1 MITRCKRYSPAGG
14 QPGDARGRGFTLIEL
29 LVVIAVVAL
38 LVGTLLPALAQ
49 ARHAARGVKCLTQV
63 RQLELAQA
71 LYADAYK
78 GALVDAA
85 LAHGGLGDP
94 RNSWP
99 ITLGQYSEGALILRS
114 PLDSSPFWSA
124 DDGGTYP
131 GVGFRRYADLLA
143 ASTGGPGG
151 STPRVALA
159 RWTSYGLNNYTTRSK
174 KPPAAFMARPSYDT
188 LPRVPRPGSTVHFLM
203 MTFGAGEPPST
214 QAGQYARSDHVHAQ
228 TWDDGAPGTSPTAA
242 AAQMQLNAHAGPR
255 VPGWTGVSAYGFLDG
270 HAQALRFDQ
279 VYTDFNRNR
288 FYPEVAQ

>member
-1 MITRCKRYSPAGG
+1 MSGRPA
-14 QPGDARGRGFTLIEL
+14 AWRWRAFTLIEL

-38 LVGTLLPALAQ
+38 LVGILLPALGQ
-49 ARHAARGVKCLTQV
+49 ARNTARGVKCLTQV
-63 RQLELAQA
+63 RQLELAQQM
-71 LYADAYK
+71 YADAYK

-94 RNSWP
+94 KNAWP

-114 PLDSSPFWSA
+114 PVDTSAYWSR

-143 ASTGGPGG
+143 AHPAGPA
-151 STPRVALA
+151 PRVQLA

-188 LPRVPRPGSTVHFLM
+188 LQKIPRPSSTVHFLM
-203 MTFGAGEPPST
+203 MTFGGHDTGDASS
-214 QAGQYARSDHVHAQ
+214 GQFARADHVHAEN
-228 TWDDGAPGTSPTAA
+228 WDDGAPGTAPEQAA
-242 AAQMQLNAHAGPR
+242 VHMQVNAHAGPR

-270 HAQALRFDQ
+270 HARALRFDQ